1 MLSCLFS
8 CRKRALREKVLL
20 RGAVDFIIH
29 LTQGR
34 LVAEKKKKK
43 QKQNNNDN
51 KKKKT
56 TKKTRFYT
64 DFQKDLSLYFISW
77 INRDVVKDV

>member
-1 MLSCLFS
+1 M
-8 CRKRALREKVLL
+8 L

-51 KKKKT
+51 KKKNNQEDKV
-56 TKKTRFYT
+56 
-64 DFQKDLSLYFISW
+64 LY
-77 INRDVVKDV
+77 